1 MGSLGQD
8 TDISNIIYRNIYTVN
23 SNQMVRKS
31 RNP

>member
-23 SNQMVRKS
+23 SNQMVQ
-31 RNP
+31 NPNP